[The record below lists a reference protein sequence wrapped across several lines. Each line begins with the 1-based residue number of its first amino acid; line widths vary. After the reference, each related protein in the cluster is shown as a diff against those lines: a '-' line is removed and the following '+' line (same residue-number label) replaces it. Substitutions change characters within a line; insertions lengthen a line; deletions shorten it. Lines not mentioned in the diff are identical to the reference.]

1 MTEARAYEPGEV
13 QIVAAGV
20 TALHGNVLDGA
31 IDAVKAVDEAF
42 DEDSD
47 EPISEAAWRTWAD
60 SVLLFVLF
68 RPAVAWEFMGR
79 VGVTDD
85 VLEGIDIG
93 FRTDFNVLKG
103 DIKVQIFESPDTKHA
118 LSFSLG
124 YAHHLSVVKQRAV
137 RILTL
142 SDFHREDF
150 DLQVLYGFTPND
162 FVRLTLAPHVVASYL
177 DVRHAAPSWLLD
189 RLPRQVLQFDPNQF
203 FEDQW
208 LTYAGLNTTVMV
220 GYKHVFLAVDMGAF
234 YMNFTPE
241 VVGSRRNYSG
251 GALSLALGLSANYAF

>member
-13 QIVAAGV
+13 QVVAAG
-20 TALHGNVLDGA
+20 TTLLHGNVLDGA
-31 IDAVKAVDEAF
+31 IDAVKTLDEAF
-42 DEDSD
+42 DEDSSA
-47 EPISEAAWRTWAD
+47 PISEESWRTWAD
-60 SVLLFVLF
+60 SVLLFMLF

-79 VGVTDD
+79 VGVTND
-85 VLEGIDIG
+85 VLEGLDVG

-103 DIKVQIFESPDTKHA
+103 DIKVQVYESSDAKHA
-118 LSFSLG
+118 LSVSLG
-124 YAHHLSVVKQRAV
+124 YAHHLSVVKQNAV

-142 SDFHREDF
+142 SEFGREDF
-150 DLQVLYGFTPND
+150 DLQLLYGYTPND
-162 FVRLTLAPHVVASYL
+162 FVRLTLAPHLVASYI

-189 RLPRQVLQFDPNQF
+189 RLPEQVRRFDPNQF

-220 GYKHVFLAVDMGAF
+220 GYKYVFLAFDMGAF

-251 GALSLALGLSANYAF
+251 GALSLALGISANYAF